1 MSNNSAAKATLDV
14 YQALFSTLDDY
25 LSRTRFLEEVEMH
38 DFTREV
44 FMFFLDRGFDAGYE
58 AALEEGALDVE
69 AAYNEGYHEG
79 ERDNQDAVDEAHSA
93 GYAIGYNEGY
103 EDGQRGND

>member
-44 FMFFLDRGFDAGYE
+44 LMFSPSLVLE
-58 AALEEGALDVE
+58 TTKPAA
-69 AAYNEGYHEG
+69 
-79 ERDNQDAVDEAHSA
+79 
-93 GYAIGYNEGY
+93 
-103 EDGQRGND
+103 

>member
-1 MSNNSAAKATLDV
+1 MRLSDTLPFIKADLEAGLLTLDE
-14 YQALFSTLDDY
+14 AL
-25 LSRTRFLEEVEMH
+25 EKA
-38 DFTREV
+38 
-44 FMFFLDRGFDAGYE
+44 FDAWE
-58 AALEEGALDVE
+58 ELIEEGALDVE

-103 EDGQRGND
+103 EDGQLDTQREYED

>member
-1 MSNNSAAKATLDV
+1 MRLSDTLPFIKADLEAGLLTLDE
-14 YQALFSTLDDY
+14 AL
-25 LSRTRFLEEVEMH
+25 
-38 DFTREV
+38 
-44 FMFFLDRGFDAGYE
+44 GKAFDAGY
-58 AALEEGALDVE
+58 EEGALDVE

-103 EDGQRGND
+103 EDGQREYEEED

>member
-1 MSNNSAAKATLDV
+1 MRLSDTLPFIKADLEAGLITPDEALAKA
-14 YQALFSTLDDY
+14 
-25 LSRTRFLEEVEMH
+25 
-38 DFTREV
+38 
-44 FMFFLDRGFDAGYE
+44 FDAGYE
-58 AALEEGALDVE
+58 AALENGVLDVE

>member
-1 MSNNSAAKATLDV
+1 MRLSDTLPFIKADLEAGLLTLDEALAKA
-14 YQALFSTLDDY
+14 
-25 LSRTRFLEEVEMH
+25 
-38 DFTREV
+38 
-44 FMFFLDRGFDAGYE
+44 FDAGYG

-103 EDGQRGND
+103 EDGQREYEED

>member
-1 MSNNSAAKATLDV
+1 MRLSDTLEWVKADLEAGLLTLDEAFDKV
-14 YQALFSTLDDY
+14 Y
-25 LSRTRFLEEVEMH
+25 
-38 DFTREV
+38 
-44 FMFFLDRGFDAGYE
+44 DAGYE
-58 AALEEGALDVE
+58 WCIEEGALDVE

-103 EDGQRGND
+103 EDGQREYEED

>member
-44 FMFFLDRGFDAGYE
+44 LMFFLDRGFDPE
-58 AALEEGALDVE
+58 IDLTNDFNWTKDGA
-69 AAYNEGYHEG
+69 
-79 ERDNQDAVDEAHSA
+79 
-93 GYAIGYNEGY
+93 
-103 EDGQRGND
+103 